1 VIRLALPRALTAVR
15 RRFRTMAFARTVP
28 MRNRSA
34 IVSFTFDDFPKSAV
48 SNGARLLEDF
58 GVRGTFYATGSYCG
72 RVVDDIPQYGVED
85 LAALAR
91 AGHEIGCHTF
101 THVRVSTLSRA
112 SLNREI
118 DLNAAFLAGQLSQI
132 DLRSFAYPFGD
143 LSFAATM
150 QLQSRF
156 TACRSSQP
164 GLNIGVADL
173 GRLQSVRLY
182 DRLIGRQDIFKLI
195 RQAATNNAWLIFY
208 THDVSDRPSNFG
220 CTPGL
225 LKHAVEAASEAHLGI
240 LTIDNA
246 VKAICARN

>member
-1 VIRLALPRALTAVR
+1 
-15 RRFRTMAFARTVP
+15 
-28 MRNRSA
+28 MRNQSA

-48 SNGARLLEDF
+48 SNGARLLQDF
-58 GVRGTFYATGSYCG
+58 GVRGTFYASGSYCG
-72 RVVDDIPQYGVED
+72 RVVEDITQYCVGD

-101 THVRVSTLSRA
+101 THVRASTLSRK

-118 DLNAAFLAGQLSQI
+118 DFNAAFLSGQLPGL

-143 LSFAATM
+143 ISLSATM

-156 TACRSSQP
+156 SSCRSSQP
-164 GLNIGVADL
+164 GLNIGAADL

-182 DRLIGRQDIFKLI
+182 DRLVDAREISELI
-195 RQAATNNAWLIFY
+195 RQVVTHNAWLIFY
-208 THDVSDRPSNFG
+208 THDVSERPSHFG
-220 CTPGL
+220 CTPDL
-225 LKHAVEAASEAHLGI
+225 LMHAIETAREACLEI
-240 LTIDNA
+240 LTMDNA